1 LGNKG
6 NEYNNTRHNIGFMA
20 IDKILEYYNIN
31 TIKNKYDGI
40 YYELILNSEKIILL
54 KPQKYMNLSG
64 EVISKYINFFKIDI
78 KDVLII
84 SDDLDLPLGKI
95 KIKYKGSPGGH
106 NGLKNIE
113 KELQTSEYKRIKIG
127 ISNNKNID
135 TKNYVLG
142 KLTKEELDEIN
153 KTINL
158 MPEILNYYL
167 NNSFEKLMTK
177 YNWYFFKY
185 LLCFLERR

>member
-40 YYELILNSEKIILL
+40 YYELILNSEKKILF
-54 KPQKYMNLSG
+54 KPQKNMNLSG

-177 YNWYFFKY
+177 YN
-185 LLCFLERR
+185 